1 MELQRNREIERF
13 EAGSL
18 AFGLTTFQL
27 ITITI
32 ALIIAMAVSFLGGI
46 LYSRQT
52 DVAYSE
58 EFIAFWEAWNIIEDE
73 FYREPPDSQER
84 VYAALAGL
92 AQSLDDPYTFF
103 SPPVEAEQNREFFSG
118 VFGGIGA
125 IVDINSEGEVFIVRP
140 MEGNPA
146 QKAGIEAGDIIRA
159 VDGQSVEGMGVG
171 EVVDLI
177 TGEVG
182 TEVTITIFRPGTD
195 EELEFTIV
203 RAEIER
209 IAVASRMIDDVG
221 YIYLQDFSAVA
232 SSQAER
238 ELESLLNQDARAI
251 VFDMRGNGG
260 GLLTEAVDVADLFLP
275 DGLVLTEEDR
285 ESVIEEFFSQTGDIG
300 ESIPLVV
307 LIDGGTASASEIVA
321 GAIQD
326 RDRAPLIG
334 QQTFG
339 KASVQNIQALNGGGE
354 LRITRAAWFTPGKQD
369 INGVGLTP
377 DVVVEGDQFD
387 DEGNDRILEAA
398 LEYIDTHYPAKQR
411 TAFLFGG

>member
-1 MELQRNREIERF
+1 MELQRHKEVERF

-58 EFIAFWEAWNIIEDE
+58 EFIAFWEAWNIIEEE
-73 FYREPPDSQER
+73 FYRDPPDSQER
-84 VYAALAGL
+84 VYAALTGL
-92 AQSLDDPYTFF
+92 TQSLNDPYTFF

-125 IVDINSEGEVFIVRP
+125 IVDINSDGEVFIVRP

-159 VDGQSVEGMGVG
+159 VDGQSVEGMSVG

-195 EELEFTIV
+195 EVLEFTVI

-209 IAVASRMIDDVG
+209 VAVASRMIDNVG

-232 SSQAER
+232 SSQVER
-238 ELESLLNQDARAI
+238 ELQALLNQDARAI
-251 VFDMRGNGG
+251 IFDMRGNGG
-260 GLLTEAVDVADLFLP
+260 GLLTEAVEVADLYLP

-334 QQTFG
+334 QQSFG
-339 KASVQNIQALNGGGE
+339 KASVQNLQALNGGGE

-387 DEGNDRILEAA
+387 EEGNDRVLDTA
-398 LEYIDTHYPAKQR
+398 LEYIDTHYLGTKR